1 MAVGA
6 AGGTAAP
13 EGGERTRPGQ
23 ATTDGAYPDGR
34 ATKHAGK
41 EV

>member
-13 EGGERTRPGQ
+13 EGGARTRPGR
-23 ATTDGAYPDGR
+23 AMTDDAYSEGR